1 MHFGHNEIMLRR
13 LGAFFLDI
21 LQVVIFA
28 VSIFLFVY
36 LLILQPHKING
47 ESMESNFH
55 NGEYILTEKVTYDFN
70 KPERGDVIVFKAPPD
85 GHDEYI
91 KRIIGLPGDKVKVEN
106 CKVFVNGNQLNEK
119 YLSAELCTSGGTFLT
134 EGQEISV
141 PTNNYFVLG
150 DNRPHSLDSRYFGF
164 IGKDKFT
171 GKAWIVYWPLND
183 VGVVKA
189 VSY

>member
-1 MHFGHNEIMLRR
+1 MFKR

-21 LQVVIFA
+21 IQVIIFA

-70 KPERGDVIVFKAPPD
+70 KPKRGDVIVFKAPPD

-91 KRIIGLPGDKVKVEN
+91 KRIIGLPGDTVKIEN
-106 CKVFVNGNQLNEK
+106 CKVYLNGTALLEN
-119 YLSAELCTSGGTFLT
+119 YLPANLCTGPGTFAT
-134 EGQEISV
+134 EGATLTV
-141 PTNNYFVLG
+141 PADNYFVLG
-150 DNRPHSLDSRYFGF
+150 DNRPHSLDGRYFGF

-171 GKAWIVYWPLND
+171 GKAWIIYWPIKD
-183 VGVVKA
+183 AGTVPT

>member
-1 MHFGHNEIMLRR
+1 MFKR

-21 LQVVIFA
+21 IQVIIFA

-70 KPERGDVIVFKAPPD
+70 KPKRGDVIVFKAPPD

-91 KRIIGLPGDKVKVEN
+91 KRIIGLPGDTVKIEN
-106 CKVFVNGNQLNEK
+106 CKVYVNGNALVES
-119 YLSAELCTSGGTFLT
+119 YLPANLCTGPGTFAT
-134 EGQEISV
+134 EGAALTV
-141 PTNNYFVLG
+141 PADNYFVLG
-150 DNRPHSLDSRYFGF
+150 DNRPHSLDGRYFGF

-171 GKAWIVYWPLND
+171 GKAWVIYWPIKNAGT
-183 VGVVKA
+183 VPT